1 MLFSLAKQT
10 GWSLEYMLWELPIV
24 ILNQGIHNYLYSK
37 GINVRFVQK
46 FSDEDKKDL
55 LKIFNLNNIE

>member
-24 ILNQGIHNYLYSK
+24 ILNQGIHNFLYSK
-37 GINVRFVQK
+37 GICVRFIK
-46 FSDEDKKDL
+46 NFSDSDKKDIL
-55 LKIFNLNNIE
+55 AIFNLNNTE